1 MGNVKKQAAEFA
13 AKHVA
18 ALAQEII
25 QWNDTAVLPDGMLRE
40 LAAIWKQVDP
50 CCAMSLAEA
59 TATRAALEAVA
70 AK

>member
-1 MGNVKKQAAEFA
+1 MQ
-13 AKHVA
+13 
-18 ALAQEII
+18 QRP
-25 QWNDTAVLPDGMLRE
+25 VLPDGMLRE